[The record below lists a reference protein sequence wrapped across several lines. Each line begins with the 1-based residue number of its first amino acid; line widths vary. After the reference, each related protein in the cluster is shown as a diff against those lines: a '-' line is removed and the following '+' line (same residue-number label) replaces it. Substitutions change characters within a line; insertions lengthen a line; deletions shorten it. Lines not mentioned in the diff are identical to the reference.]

1 MPATPSKR
9 TWVLFYFH
17 LLANKSFIHFFKV
30 VEQLRRHCT
39 RRKMVGMRVP
49 LLQVFEKG
57 TMFTLFYLF
66 VVAYLMLSK
75 QTPAKTS
82 LTKISK
88 SLPDPSQVP
97 VVVKSEPLD
106 ESSSLRGPGVRG
118 PGMKKGKNKPDMR
131 FSSPIVVSSDE
142 SDAPTPK
149 AKTAESSNNFAFE
162 NLKKA
167 YVQRQFFFFSL
178 SFLIS
183 DVVLLQPHVRR
194 VRASYPCSCLAPWF
208 FRTMLLVLM
217 GAFYFFLVSLHASVL
232 SSASVLRSVLLLK
245 ILLRNRLS
253 RPRSRSISRICK
265 FDLFVQEIC
274 IYDRVSFIV
283 LPLF

>member
-1 MPATPSKR
+1 MFLSADCCYSDDGDDELSVPATPSKR

-162 NLKKA
+162 NLKKS
-167 YVQRQFFFFSL
+167 YVQRQFFFFFPFISHIGCSAPSTPRAKGKGKLPLQL
-178 SFLIS
+178 SS
-183 DVVLLQPHVRR
+183 PVVLSDDAAGADGCVLFFFGL
-194 VRASYPCSCLAPWF
+194 SSCLC
-208 FRTMLLVLM
+208 
-217 GAFYFFLVSLHASVL
+217 S
-232 SSASVLRSVLLLK
+232 
-245 ILLRNRLS
+245 
-253 RPRSRSISRICK
+253 
-265 FDLFVQEIC
+265 
-274 IYDRVSFIV
+274 
-283 LPLF
+283 